1 MFRTKLVIVLFILLL
16 NYNIYGFII
25 STRIICNYRNIIL
38 NNNKINVLN
47 IKNEEY
53 LLLFF
58 KTFVNILYLH
68 IILFN
73 IFYIIYVINI

>member
-25 STRIICNYRNIIL
+25 TTPIICNYRNIIL
-38 NNNKINVLN
+38 NNNKLNVLN

>member
-25 STRIICNYRNIIL
+25 TTPIICNYRNIIL